1 MATIKYHAKANFDIK
16 TEIDVDDPNDA
27 IAIWL
32 AIIDDL
38 EDRYRL
44 EIQYERVSNEEG
56 V

>member
-1 MATIKYHAKANFDIK
+1 MATIKYHAKANFDIE